1 MKRGGE
7 AENKD
12 VKVGRFGRDGK

>member
-12 VKVGRFGRDGK
+12 VKVGRFGRDEK